1 MGGPA
6 AHGTRFAVPPSQS
19 PTSALCR
26 GGITDETMARAS
38 VQPSGYTILV
48 VDDQE
53 EALRSTRR
61 LLEREGHRV
70 LLASSGMDA
79 LGLFLRER
87 PQLLVVDYFMP
98 GMTGE
103 ELVREIRLKDQFVQI
118 LLQTGYSGEKPPQ
131 EMLESLDIQGYHDKT
146 DGAHRFLV
154 WVRVCLKAHRQ
165 LQQAREAER
174 LKGELLA
181 NMSHEF
187 RTPLTISMGCLEMVK
202 DGTQQALTSEA
213 REMLDRV
220 EDNMK
225 ALLGFITDLLD
236 LAKLETQAAEA
247 RLEPVGLATL
257 RANAASSVDRI
268 AGGKAIKLCWD
279 VPDDLP
285 AVSADRS
292 KLSLALSQILSAAIG
307 GISEGE
313 VWVRTSVPAP
323 DKLAL
328 LVGNRERPPDAESER
343 AATQPPADFELET
356 VGLTLSRRVMQSL
369 GGDLT
374 VERSSGSG
382 TTFVITLPTA
392 AATSPEPS
400 SPPDVMP

>member
-1 MGGPA
+1 
-6 AHGTRFAVPPSQS
+6 
-19 PTSALCR
+19 
-26 GGITDETMARAS
+26 
-38 VQPSGYTILV
+38 
-48 VDDQE
+48 
-53 EALRSTRR
+53 
-61 LLEREGHRV
+61 
-70 LLASSGMDA
+70 MDA
-79 LGLFLRER
+79 LELFLRER

-103 ELVREIRLKDQFVQI
+103 ELVREIRRKDQFVQI

-131 EMLESLDIQGYHDKT
+131 EMLEALDIQGYHDKT

-187 RTPLTISMGCLEMVK
+187 RTPITISMGCLEMVK
-202 DGTQQALTSEA
+202 DGAQDTLTSEA
-213 REMLDRV
+213 RGMLDRV

-247 RLEPVGLATL
+247 RIEPVALPTL

-268 AGGKAIKLCWD
+268 AGEKAVKLCWD
-279 VPDDLP
+279 VPDDSP
-285 AVSADRS
+285 AVRADRS
-292 KLSLALSQILSAAIG
+292 KLSLALSQILLAAVG
-307 GISEGE
+307 NISEGE
-313 VWVRTSVPAP
+313 VWVRTSEPAP
-323 DKLAL
+323 GMLAL
-328 LVGNRERPPDAESER
+328 VVGNGQRPSENGNECATGES
-343 AATQPPADFELET
+343 AAAVELET
-356 VGLTLSRRVMQSL
+356 VGLNLSRRIMRSI

-374 VERSSGSG
+374 VERKPGSG
-382 TTFVITLPTA
+382 TTFMITLPTA
-392 AATSPEPS
+392 SATVPERS
-400 SPPDVMP
+400 SPPDVTP